1 VEERPE
7 TEHTLYFTAFS
18 DAMTAALLCY
28 VVALSAA
35 LQCGDVR
42 ANDGGGG
49 DGSYI
54 KTHLLAKEKGY
65 VLRARAI
72 YYILYGKHALAKV
85 ARLLC
90 TVCGE
95 V

>member
-54 KTHLLAKEKGY
+54 EHTYLQKRKAMCYVQELYIIYYMESTHLQK
-65 VLRARAI
+65 
-72 YYILYGKHALAKV
+72 
-85 ARLLC
+85 
-90 TVCGE
+90 
-95 V
+95 